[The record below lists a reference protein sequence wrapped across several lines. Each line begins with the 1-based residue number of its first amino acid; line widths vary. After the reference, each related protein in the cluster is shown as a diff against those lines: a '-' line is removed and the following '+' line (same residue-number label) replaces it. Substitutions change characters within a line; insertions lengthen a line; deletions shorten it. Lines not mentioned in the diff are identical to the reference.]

1 MEKNTTF
8 EKIFINCG
16 KLPDELRKEKDL
28 QHLTNQQIADETGL
42 SIYTVNNLLAGELK
56 NPGIFPV
63 AIVSSLLGLSLD
75 RLAGMTDAPQDDIPE
90 TDRLRLELGHSE
102 EIRMEKEDII
112 SRVDEWSKKLERS
125 IAARDA
131 QIAKK
136 DAIIAQKDLE
146 IAAARKA
153 DKPLLYILSALCLLL
168 TMAWATYVFLDI
180 RKPDQGLIRQ
190 NGAAPV
196 VWIGGTCL
204 AILLAMLMHLAV
216 RRIRRKRR

>member
-1 MEKNTTF
+1 MEKNITF
-8 EKIFINCG
+8 EKIFTNCG
-16 KLPDELRKEKDL
+16 NLPDELRKEKDL

-42 SIYTVNNLLAGELK
+42 SIYTINNLLAGELK

-63 AIVSSLLGLSLD
+63 AMVSSMLGLSLD
-75 RLAGMTDAPQDDIPE
+75 QLTGIAEPAQDDIPE
-90 TDRLRLELGHSE
+90 ADRLRLELGHSE

-136 DAIIAQKDLE
+136 DSIIAQKDLE

-168 TMAWATYVFLDI
+168 TAAWATYVFLDI

-204 AILLAMLMHLAV
+204 AILLTMLMHFAV